1 MSNKKNL
8 FFLFCLIIFSSLFFS
23 AQKVSALGQ
32 ITEPIVIKSALR
44 GQSATAV
51 LTILNSESKEIKV
64 DLKAEGQIGAWA
76 TFYDINDK
84 KMANPINQLSLPIK
98 AYQDAMVKFEI
109 PADAPNG
116 VYTGVIGVATVP
128 ETTSPETES
137 SSNIS
142 QRIDREVSI
151 TVSDKEVVALN
162 VSVIPSTYDLSKNES
177 LKIRIIYDNQGNVAI
192 KPDAQLKISRDG
204 QTIYNAIFPYPE
216 NEEAVRPQVIKEL
229 PAPIEWTT
237 TGQPNGKYQAEVKI
251 LVNGQIAKENSFR
264 FSVGTVNLSA
274 GGLLAAVA
282 AIGGGNIIAAWFII
296 GIFFVILAI
305 ILTALYKKPKLIKV
319 GISKFRSLF

>member
-1 MSNKKNL
+1 MLNKRNL
-8 FFLFCLIIFSSLFFS
+8 FFLFCPIVFSSLFFS
-23 AQKVSALGQ
+23 VQKASALGQ

-216 NEEAVRPQVIKEL
+216 DENAVKPLERKEL
-229 PAPIEWTT
+229 SSLIEWQTI
-237 TGQPNGKYQAEVKI
+237 GQENGEYRAEIKI
-251 LVNGQIAKENSFR
+251 LYQGDLIQEESFR
-264 FSVGTVNLSA
+264 FNVGTVINA
-274 GGLLAAVA
+274 GQFLAAVA
-282 AIGGGNIIAAWFII
+282 KIGGGNMTLGWIFAGLLLVAGAAALI
-296 GIFFVILAI
+296 
-305 ILTALYKKPKLIKV
+305 ALYKNPKLIKV